1 MDFNANEDE
10 GMYSSP
16 TEVEASLQELMFHQR
31 SVGRRQEEDQA
42 ADEGS
47 KGKDQAKDKKEDKEE
62 LESYK
67 DLMALYFTK
76 AINTMREI
84 LLHEIAQPL
93 VYQRY
98 LVLHADQISF
108 ANTSRLLIRCKML
121 LEGRKLLSQILMVII
136 ERNKLVDSLK

>member
-1 MDFNANEDE
+1 VDFNANEDE

-47 KGKDQAKDKKEDKEE
+47 EGKDQAKDKKEDNEE

-76 AINTMREI
+76 AINTMR
-84 LLHEIAQPL
+84 
-93 VYQRY
+93 
-98 LVLHADQISF
+98 
-108 ANTSRLLIRCKML
+108 
-121 LEGRKLLSQILMVII
+121 
-136 ERNKLVDSLK
+136 

>member
-10 GMYSSP
+10 DMYSSP

-31 SVGRRQEEDQA
+31 SVGRRQEEDRA

-67 DLMALYFTK
+67 DLMALYFIK
-76 AINTMREI
+76 AINTMRQI

-108 ANTSRLLIRCKML
+108 TNTSRLLIRCKML

>member
-1 MDFNANEDE
+1 VDFNANEDE
-10 GMYSSP
+10 DMYSSP

-31 SVGRRQEEDQA
+31 SVGRRQEEDRA

-67 DLMALYFTK
+67 DLMALYFIK
-76 AINTMREI
+76 AINTMRQI

-108 ANTSRLLIRCKML
+108 TNTSRLLIRCKML

>member
-1 MDFNANEDE
+1 VDFNANEDE

-47 KGKDQAKDKKEDKEE
+47 EGKDQAKDKKEDNEE

-76 AINTMREI
+76 AINTMRQI

-98 LVLHADQISF
+98 LVLHADQLSF

-136 ERNKLVDSLK
+136 ERNKLIDSLK

>member
-1 MDFNANEDE
+1 VDFNANEDE
-10 GMYSSP
+10 DMYSSP

-31 SVGRRQEEDQA
+31 SVGRRQEEDRA

-67 DLMALYFTK
+67 DLMALYFIK
-76 AINTMREI
+76 AINTMRQI

>member
-10 GMYSSP
+10 DMYSSP

-31 SVGRRQEEDQA
+31 SVGRRQEEDRA

-67 DLMALYFTK
+67 DLMALYFIK
-76 AINTMREI
+76 AINTMRQI

>member
-31 SVGRRQEEDQA
+31 SVGHRQEEDQA

>member
-47 KGKDQAKDKKEDKEE
+47 EGKDQAKDKKEDNEE

-76 AINTMREI
+76 AINTMRQI

-98 LVLHADQISF
+98 LVLHADQLSF

-136 ERNKLVDSLK
+136 ERNKLIDSLK

>member
-1 MDFNANEDE
+1 VDFNANEDE